1 MNVRKLPS
9 GNYFARK
16 MIDGVSYTFTFDHK
30 PTKRELEDALYE
42 KRKST
47 FVSNVKNSFRECAL
61 NYIES
66 KKAVLSPSTI
76 NSYESIIKN
85 LSEEFLNM
93 KISKINALAIQKE
106 VNDYSVGRSPKTVKN
121 ASGFISAVVWFYK
134 PDMPIKT
141 KLPQNVKV
149 ETYIPTDDEVETL
162 IEALKGSPYEAVI
175 LLTILGLRKSEALAI
190 TASDID
196 GNILTVNKA
205 LVVNSQGEY
214 VLKTTKTESSTR
226 KIYIPDHLRD
236 LILSKGKAY
245 KGFPGNILRELH
257 RIQDRNG
264 LKRCKLHA
272 LRHYYVSKA
281 HAMGVPDA
289 SIAAAVGHKSIATT
303 QRIYTHAQTDKQ
315 IAYEQSVAKSIL

>member
-16 MIDGVSYTFTFDHK
+16 MIDGVTYNFTFDHK
-30 PTKRELEDALYE
+30 PTKRELDDALYE

-47 FVSNVKNSFRECAL
+47 YVSNVKNSFRECAL

-93 KISKINALAIQKE
+93 KISRVNALAIQKE
-106 VNDYSVGRSPKTVKN
+106 VNDYSVGRSHKTVKN
-121 ASGFISAVVWFYK
+121 ASGFIASVMWFYK

-141 KLPQNVKV
+141 KLPQNVKT
-149 ETYIPTDDEVETL
+149 ETYIPTDGEVEAL

-175 LLTILGLRKSEALAI
+175 LLTILGLRKSEAIAI
-190 TASDID
+190 TAKDID

-245 KGFPGNILRELH
+245 EGFPGNILRELH

-303 QRIYTHAQTDKQ
+303 QAIYTHAQSDKQ
-315 IAYEQSVAKSIL
+315 IAYEQSVASSIL